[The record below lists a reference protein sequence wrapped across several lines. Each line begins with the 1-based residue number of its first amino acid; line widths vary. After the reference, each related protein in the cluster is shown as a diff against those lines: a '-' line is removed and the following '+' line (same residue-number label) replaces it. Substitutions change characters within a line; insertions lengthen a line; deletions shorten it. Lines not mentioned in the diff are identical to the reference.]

1 MRFTIALTLCRLCD
15 RCGVTPRSSRGC
27 FVLAWRTSTHS
38 RALDD
43 HLVDVGVRGTVEVA
57 VVEEMPVVAVAV
69 PSLLHMT
76 EVLTRLQAVLSRR

>member
-1 MRFTIALTLCRLCD
+1 
-15 RCGVTPRSSRGC
+15 
-27 FVLAWRTSTHS
+27 
-38 RALDD
+38 
-43 HLVDVGVRGTVEVA
+43 VRGTVEVA